1 MLRWDWWSR
10 QLRFAAELW
19 VALVAAVVVAAVG
32 ATGSVVFHGWWQQT
46 IETQNSDRLD
56 RSVTSRVSRM
66 TDNMTRYLDALRAVG
81 AMVQSSS
88 GAARIGG
95 AQLESFVQGLRLSQ
109 RYTAMQALGW
119 QVPVS
124 GGGVAD
130 LVVRVRRDGQ
140 PNFTISPAG
149 TRLEYAPLVY
159 QHSLEPVTTQPG
171 YDRRADPAIS
181 VVLDR
186 TRDSGE
192 PGLVPSPVASDRQAG
207 IYLLFLPIYQRGE
220 LTAAPARR
228 AGLLGWVSAQIHADR
243 FLSESLASI
252 APGNAGMEI
261 IDHGDRQTIATEP
274 ERYRPTGPYTRT
286 ANLPLAGRV
295 WELHLAPLAHST
307 IIQSANPTANIALLA
322 GIALSLLLAVITVML
337 AAQAHTARALRTA
350 NHRSADMVAM
360 LSHDARQP
368 LTTIINYSQ
377 LVLDDWH
384 HALTAP
390 ADQTSPRGPAD
401 PPGLR
406 LPAGT
411 DIPNS
416 LSRVIGAAHRL
427 NHLVDDVLTTA
438 RLDAIPTHNARP
450 VLVDQI
456 INEAVSDSGASG
468 MLVDTTGVHP
478 AWAYTDPTH
487 LRQIIANLVGNA
499 LKYGAPPVTISTSTG
514 TGPRV
519 IIDVSDSGPGVPD
532 EFISHLFDRFT
543 RATTAN
549 VTHGSGLGLYIVQ
562 RLAEVNG
569 GHVTYHARQ
578 PTGASFTLTLPA
590 ATADEAAAA
599 QGAHAAR

>member
-19 VALVAAVVVAAVG
+19 VALVAAVLVAAVG

-46 IETQNSDRLD
+46 IETQNADRLD
-56 RSVTSRVSRM
+56 RSVTSRLGRM

-81 AMVQSSS
+81 ALVQSNS

-95 AQLESFVQGLRLSQ
+95 DQFESFVQGLRLSQ

-119 QVPVS
+119 QVPVT
-124 GGGVAD
+124 GGDAAD
-130 LVVRVRRDGQ
+130 LVVRIRRDGQ

-149 TRLEYAPLVY
+149 PRLEYAPLVY
-159 QHSLEPVTTQPG
+159 QHSLDPVTTQPG
-171 YDRRADPAIS
+171 YDRRADPEIS
-181 VVLDR
+181 AVLDR

-207 IYLLFLPIYQRGE
+207 AYLLFLPIYQQGE
-220 LTAAPARR
+220 ITAAPARR
-228 AGLLGWVSAQIHADR
+228 AGLLGWVSAQINADR
-243 FLSESLASI
+243 FLGEAVSSI
-252 APGNAGMEI
+252 AASGNAGMEI
-261 IDHGDRQTIATEP
+261 VDHGNRQSIAAEP
-274 ERYRPTGPYTRT
+274 EHYHPAGPYART

-295 WELHLAPLAHST
+295 WEVHLAPLAHST
-307 IIQSANPTANIALLA
+307 IIQSANPTALSALLA
-322 GIALSLLLAVITVML
+322 GIALSLLLAALTVML

-384 HALTAP
+384 HALT
-390 ADQTSPRGPAD
+390 SPAD
-401 PPGLR
+401 PRGVR

-468 MLVDTTGVHP
+468 MLVDTTGVQP

-499 LKYGAPPVTISTSTG
+499 LKYGAPPVTISTG
-514 TGPRV
+514 TGVGTRV
-519 IIDVSDSGPGVPD
+519 IIEVSDSGPGVPD
-532 EFISHLFDRFT
+532 EFITHLFDRFT

-569 GHVTYHARQ
+569 GHVAYHSRQ

-590 ATADEAAAA
+590 ATAGEAAAA
-599 QGAHAAR
+599 EGARAAR